1 MEHQLTCVRFDFV
14 EEQQE
19 VTDLQTS
26 NDIITVIEPPC
37 VVDIHRFICAN
48 HVSLWMERR

>member
-1 MEHQLTCVRFDFV
+1 MCTFRFCRRTT
-14 EEQQE
+14 EK